1 VAEVLEFDVVIVGS
15 GFAGL
20 AAGIEACR
28 AGARVAIVEKRRHTG
43 GNSRIS
49 DAVVAA
55 ADSLEQHAAGIDDS
69 AQLLFEDMLA
79 AGLGQNDRAWAREVA
94 AESAAAFRWLVDELG
109 CRFHPALHQFGG
121 HSRARCLEA
130 VGGGKALLKPLEAAF
145 HDGGG
150 VVLIGRAVQELVRE
164 PNGAIRGVVVD
175 RATPGGSERQKLRAE
190 RGVVVAA
197 GGYAGDVELRRR
209 HDPRLDSQLGT
220 TNLPNTTGEVL
231 QLLADAGARLR
242 DLEWIQ
248 LGPWT
253 SPDERGYGL
262 APSFTSFS
270 AFPYGIIVDA
280 DTGRRYVNELGDRRL
295 QADQMLERQRP
306 SLAIAGMNA
315 VERSGQS
322 IALAR
327 KSGCVEVFDSVESI
341 AARHDVDPVE
351 LRQSISTFNGA
362 IDRGF
367 DDTLGKVILE
377 NCPPLRAPFAVA
389 RLWPKTHFTMGGV
402 VVDLS
407 TRVLDT
413 DDAPIDGLWAAGEVT
428 GGTHG
433 ACRLSSMAIP
443 ECVVQGRR
451 AGRAAALSGP
461 MRR

>member
-94 AESAAAFRWLVDELG
+94 AESAAAFR
-109 CRFHPALHQFGG
+109 
-121 HSRARCLEA
+121 
-130 VGGGKALLKPLEAAF
+130 
-145 HDGGG
+145 
-150 VVLIGRAVQELVRE
+150 
-164 PNGAIRGVVVD
+164 
-175 RATPGGSERQKLRAE
+175 
-190 RGVVVAA
+190 
-197 GGYAGDVELRRR
+197 
-209 HDPRLDSQLGT
+209 
-220 TNLPNTTGEVL
+220 VL